1 MPFLFPIPLGALRK
15 ALKDEPDERQ
25 RLLLAQRWLAS
36 PTAHGIL
43 LEKGEPTR
51 IGLEALRTLL
61 EVLGA
66 KHYSAKRKLVL
77 RPHTVYLRPGAQH
90 EVRYSSPRAPTM
102 AEATIPGLPEELL
115 AKAEQC
121 TTNPRQVCIIITS
134 LNPLEL

>member
-1 MPFLFPIPLGALRK
+1 M
-15 ALKDEPDERQ
+15 
-25 RLLLAQRWLAS
+25 
-36 PTAHGIL
+36 
-43 LEKGEPTR
+43 LEKGEPTGV
-51 IGLEALRTLL
+51 GLEVLGTLL

-77 RPHTVYLRPGAQH
+77 RPHTVHLRPGTRR
-90 EVRYSSPRAPTM
+90 EIRYSSPRAPTM
-102 AEATIPGLPEELL
+102 AGATIPGLPEELL